1 MVLERDL
8 LPETYEFPPAN
19 GAEAG
24 TQSAELPLALG
35 EMVWSADGDGLAWVE
50 GDEQNA
56 TIAVL
61 APSASEVTIL
71 PSETGY
77 PDHLLWSPDG
87 DLIAYQAVESFGEG
101 RDITAHGGYVVA
113 SDGTSST
120 TLEIDFEK
128 RFWLIDWISDN
139 EILWAPYSPLAG
151 AEGLHVYNT
160 GTQTSKVIIERSQS
174 ISITAWDEE
183 SGAAAFAV
191 PDLSTEETTQAGLAA
206 GAYLMESLDAA
217 PELIYEADNLFG
229 VTYMAPGYLAVGND
243 VIVRVSD
250 GTQFMLDELRWPTFR
265 PDGTAILGERQSTT
279 VIRDL
284 VSGEEQV
291 VQRLFF
297 VDGDWF
303 NNDTFIAKIGAYGS
317 VIGWGNHQGQ
327 FEALVNDAG
336 NGPFVGIER

>member
-1 MVLERDL
+1 
-8 LPETYEFPPAN
+8 
-19 GAEAG
+19 
-24 TQSAELPLALG
+24 
-35 EMVWSADGDGLAWVE
+35 
-50 GDEQNA
+50 
-56 TIAVL
+56 
-61 APSASEVTIL
+61 
-71 PSETGY
+71 
-77 PDHLLWSPDG
+77 
-87 DLIAYQAVESFGEG
+87 
-101 RDITAHGGYVVA
+101 
-113 SDGTSST
+113 
-120 TLEIDFEK
+120 
-128 RFWLIDWISDN
+128 
-139 EILWAPYSPLAG
+139 
-151 AEGLHVYNT
+151 LHVYNT

-183 SGAAAFAV
+183 SEAAAFAV
-191 PDLSTEETTQAGLAA
+191 PDLSTEETPQAGLAA

-336 NGPFVGIER
+336 NGPFVGSKR